1 MPDRRLYFARW
12 DGVQWDGSR
21 KKNQIEGNQTGLKLP
36 EQLTRHGG
44 LRCENVE
51 GLKPTC
57 SNVPF
62 NSSAAWAFF
71 ALGCGISI
79 GDGVPLQPHW
89 EVLPHVVAR

>member
-21 KKNQIEGNQTGLKLP
+21 KKTLLEGNQTGLKLS

-51 GLKPTC
+51 GLKPLI
-57 SNVPF
+57 
-62 NSSAAWAFF
+62 AARVH
-71 ALGCGISI
+71 IIKRSI
-79 GDGVPLQPHW
+79 Q
-89 EVLPHVVAR
+89 